1 MNKIDFPIEA
11 FCSLKPS
18 QHLMEPREVRLRWR
32 CSFDHIL
39 VLKKMTKTKE
49 EPIKDKNEKSEG
61 KLYIKLK
68 MLLF

>member
-1 MNKIDFPIEA
+1 MNKIDFPIET

-39 VLKKMTKTKE
+39 VLKKKQKQKKSLST
-49 EPIKDKNEKSEG
+49 IKDKNEKVTEN
-61 KLYIKLK
+61 YT
-68 MLLF
+68 